1 MRSGFPCRAVAF
13 HPVDGNKRA
22 ALASGLVFLHQN
34 GIDVDDPD
42 ERLYDVMIKIAT
54 KTIGKPEI
62 ATTLRALIA
71 PASD

>member
-1 MRSGFPCRAVAF
+1 M
-13 HPVDGNKRA
+13 
-22 ALASGLVFLHQN
+22 FLHQN